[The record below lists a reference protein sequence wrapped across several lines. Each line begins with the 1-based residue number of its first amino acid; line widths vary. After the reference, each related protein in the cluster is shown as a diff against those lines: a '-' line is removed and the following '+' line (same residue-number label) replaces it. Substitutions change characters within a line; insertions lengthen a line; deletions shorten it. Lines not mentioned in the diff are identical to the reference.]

1 MRCYDHV
8 LANHWFH
15 LVIPI
20 LSVYKNHT
28 MKSHFTTFVLK
39 IYLIFYWTIEKR
51 HFWVILRH
59 CDNSFKMF
67 LQQKKNHFFPSESF
81 LYWWSLII
89 DSLGSSIKRD
99 WLIFCS
105 FFSGQFATVYR
116 VLERHTGHE
125 YAAKFIKKKRLE
137 TSRRGVAREDIQKE
151 IHILAEMEHANI
163 IYLHQVYENG
173 QNVILVLELWVSE
186 QQFHFYFHH
195 LPLQYSVWKSLKMSH
210 FALIF
215 LLARNDICWVMWES
229 VA

>member
-1 MRCYDHV
+1 MKRDIFG
-8 LANHWFH
+8 WFWNT
-15 LVIPI
+15 VII
-20 LSVYKNHT
+20 LSRC
-28 MKSHFTTFVLK
+28 
-39 IYLIFYWTIEKR
+39 FY
-51 HFWVILRH
+51 
-59 CDNSFKMF
+59 
-67 LQQKKNHFFPSESF
+67 KKNHFFPSESF

-195 LPLQYSVWKSLKMSH
+195 LPLQYSVWKRLKKSH
-210 FALIF
+210 LTIVLRWFFGRSCF
-215 LLARNDICWVMWES
+215 LLARNNICRVMWES
-229 VA
+229 ETFWFFFKHCGIRPVFVKQLCFDWCTSTSDELNNDH